1 MSALDFFVSLAIGVL
16 TGLGV
21 GSGGLL
27 VVYLTL
33 VSDAPQ
39 LWSQGVNLAFF
50 ALAALASFVVNLR
63 KKRILPHTL
72 IFILTFGM
80 LGVCIGKLLLPYIP
94 PQAIRRVFGYMLI
107 LMSLLTVFEGK
118 IKKLFK

>member
-33 VSDAPQ
+33 VLGAPQ
-39 LWSQGVNLAFF
+39 LWAQGINLAFF
-50 ALAALASFVVNLR
+50 TLAALASFTVNLR

-72 IFILTFGM
+72 IFILTFGA
-80 LGVCIGKLLLPYIP
+80 LGVCIGRALLPYIP
-94 PQAIRRVFGYMLI
+94 EETIRHVFGYMLI
-107 LMSLLTVFEGK
+107 LMSLATVFNGK